1 MSWRMTRGMT
11 KRAPFLIVVGILAVI
26 LAIVCFSMDVGNT
39 SLAYSYGGDAYT
51 GIQNAAAQTANNVLY
66 LAKIARFGFSSVLLV
81 LGLGMIA
88 TGSRASVDNADKSI
102 VHEDPT
108 KAQQELPDL

>member
-1 MSWRMTRGMT
+1 MT
-11 KRAPFLIVVGILAVI
+11 KRSSFMVVVGILAII
-26 LAIVCFSMDVGNT
+26 LAVVCFSMDVGNT
-39 SLAYSYGGDAYT
+39 SLGYSYGGDAYT
-51 GIQNAAAQTANNVLY
+51 GIQNATAQTANNILY

-88 TGSRASVDNADKSI
+88 AGSRASVDNTDKSI
-102 VHEDPT
+102 EHEDPK

>member
-1 MSWRMTRGMT
+1 MT
-11 KRAPFLIVVGILAVI
+11 KRSSFMIVVGILAII

-39 SLAYSYGGDAYT
+39 SLGYSYGGDAYT
-51 GIQNAAAQTANNVLY
+51 GIQNASAQTANNIFY
-66 LAKIARFGFSSVLLV
+66 LTRIARFGFSSILLV

>member
-39 SLAYSYGGDAYT
+39 SLAYSYGA
-51 GIQNAAAQTANNVLY
+51 
-66 LAKIARFGFSSVLLV
+66 
-81 LGLGMIA
+81 
-88 TGSRASVDNADKSI
+88 
-102 VHEDPT
+102 
-108 KAQQELPDL
+108 